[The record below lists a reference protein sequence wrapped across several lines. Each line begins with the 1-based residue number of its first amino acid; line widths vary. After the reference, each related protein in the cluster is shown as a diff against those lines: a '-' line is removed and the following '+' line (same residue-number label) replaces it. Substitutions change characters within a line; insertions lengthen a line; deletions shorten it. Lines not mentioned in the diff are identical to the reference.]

1 MQFLSK
7 IYNVMKIGS
16 DWIEKVFKFITAVLM
31 LLCSFT
37 VFLQVINRYIL
48 VKQTLF
54 PWKSISWT
62 DELARLLMVTLAYL
76 AMGLCYKHGQ
86 LSRADMVFSRL
97 KGIPKKVLYYIEFAM
112 ICVFV
117 VSCIKWGVSFAL
129 ANKIFRTESLF
140 IPGNILYMIPVIG
153 FVLMLYQVLT
163 EFVGVVSGNIE
174 PFESIVMNTEEEKE
188 ID

>member
-1 MQFLSK
+1 MQFLTK
-7 IYNVMKIGS
+7 LYNGMKIGS
-16 DWIEKVFKFITAVLM
+16 DWIEKAIKFITAILM

-54 PWKSISWT
+54 PWRSISWT

-86 LSRADMVFSRL
+86 LSRADMIFSRL
-97 KGIPKKVLYYIEFAM
+97 KGRSKKALYYLEFAM
-112 ICVFV
+112 ICVFI
-117 VSCIKWGVSFAL
+117 VSCIRYGLQFAA

-140 IPGNILYMIPVIG
+140 IPGNILYLIPVVG
-153 FVLMLYQVLT
+153 FSLMLYQVLT
-163 EFVGVVSGNIE
+163 EFVGVTSGALE
-174 PFESIVMNTEEEKE
+174 PFESIVKNEEDGKE

>member
-1 MQFLSK
+1 MQFLNK
-7 IYNVMKIGS
+7 LYNGMKHGS
-16 DWIEKVFKFITAVLM
+16 DWIEKILKFITAVLM
-31 LLCSFT
+31 LLCSLT
-37 VFLQVINRYIL
+37 VFLQVVNRYIL

-62 DELARLLMVTLAYL
+62 DELARLLMVMLAYF

-97 KGIPKKVLYYIEFAM
+97 KGVPKKVLYYIEFVM

-117 VSCIKWGVSFAL
+117 ISCIKWGIKFAL

-140 IPGNILYMIPVIG
+140 IPGNILYLIPVVG

-163 EFVGVVSGNIE
+163 EFVGVLSGNIE
-174 PFESIVMNTEEEKE
+174 PFESVVMNTEGNEE
-188 ID
+188 